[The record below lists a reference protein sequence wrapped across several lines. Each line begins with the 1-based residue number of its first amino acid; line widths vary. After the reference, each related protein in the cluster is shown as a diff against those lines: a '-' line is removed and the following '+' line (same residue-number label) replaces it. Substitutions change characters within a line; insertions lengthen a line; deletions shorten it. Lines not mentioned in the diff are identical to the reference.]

1 MRGRWAARSTVA
13 HGTQFGVC
21 TQCWSYENT
30 AQLAGLK
37 KYGFGVYFRGLCLGS
52 RLPEIRDLLA
62 FLDPE
67 TIDFEIRELLALP
80 DPESFKTG
88 VISLS

>member
-37 KYGFGVYFRGLCLGS
+37 KYGFGVFISEGLGS

>member
-37 KYGFGVYFRGLCLGS
+37 KYGFGVFISEGLLGIQIA
-52 RLPEIRDLLA
+52 RNPGL
-62 FLDPE
+62 
-67 TIDFEIRELLALP
+67 
-80 DPESFKTG
+80 
-88 VISLS
+88 ISLPRP